1 MGLNQQ
7 RREGFA
13 VIYRN
18 KPQFKG
24 LDTYL
29 RLAPQATSKRV
40 NIGEAT
46 VFASESEAQRYAK
59 DFAKAPDLNQ
69 DDAAVV
75 PIVEEVVRRHAVPPL
90 AETITQMMAG
100 ARNAG

>member
-59 DFAKAPDLNQ
+59 DFAKAPRPESGRRGGGPDRGGGGAASRRPAAGR
-69 DDAAVV
+69 DDHPDDGRSA
-75 PIVEEVVRRHAVPPL
+75 
-90 AETITQMMAG
+90 
-100 ARNAG
+100 